1 MYAKIRKKGGVKMA
15 IKTVS
20 QEELP
25 EQMNYKQAL
34 QFFNIASYNTL
45 YSFIA
50 QGLPVTQIGN
60 VKRISKTNAQKFWDD
75 HTN

>member
-1 MYAKIRKKGGVKMA
+1 MT

-20 QEELP
+20 TEELP

-34 QFFNIASYNTL
+34 QFFNVVSYNTL
-45 YSFIA
+45 YKFIA

-60 VKRISKTNAQKFWDD
+60 VKRISKTNAQRFLDD